1 VARIHLLAF
10 SYGIDRVF
18 WYNFRSREADRSEK
32 EDCFGLIHADFS
44 DKPSMQAYRTLTR
57 FCPDGST
64 RPTIKSND
72 NIFRVQWMTPDKHV
86 VRAIWS
92 PYQNTTYTYKKS
104 PNAVVYDY
112 MGNLVECTD
121 NKLMLS
127 DAVLYIVD

>member
-1 VARIHLLAF
+1 
-10 SYGIDRVF
+10 
-18 WYNFRSREADRSEK
+18 
-32 EDCFGLIHADFS
+32 
-44 DKPSMQAYRTLTR
+44 MQAYRTLTR

-64 RPTIKSND
+64 RPTLKSND

-92 PYQNTTYTYKKS
+92 PYQNISYTYKKS
-104 PNAVVYDY
+104 PKAIVYDY
-112 MGNLVECTD
+112 MGNVVECPD